1 MEIVHIKLGDQ
12 LSTKINEIA
21 AKENTTAAEI
31 GKNILTQY
39 LFDDSY
45 KMAPKIEAISKQMEN
60 IYAIIEQQNKKSDV
74 VKPNDKLIENIHLIG
89 TNFSAVVKSLDD
101 INKIK
106 SINYTNII
114 KVGEAIGE
122 VKYDLSKFQNDFKIF
137 RTNLC
142 QQSEVIWKSLT
153 EKPLSHL
160 YNVTGIIVIIALLLT
175 ATSMNGWLNLLA
187 NFFYGIISF
196 NGHVLLNALQ
206 IIWSAIKTFSVD
218 FICLVP
224 FVVPLYLLLL
234 HRLTS
239 SLKNF
244 NY

>member
-21 AKENTTAAEI
+21 ARENTTAAEI

-45 KMAPKIEAISKQMEN
+45 KIAPKIEAISKQMEN
-60 IYAIIEQQNKKSDV
+60 ISSIIEQQNKKTES
-74 VKPNDKLIENIHLIG
+74 VKANDKLIESIHLIG
-89 TNFSAVVKSLDD
+89 TNFSAVAKSLDD

-106 SINYTNII
+106 TVNYNNIL

-122 VKYDLSKFQNDFKIF
+122 VKFDLTKFKEDFKIF
-137 RTNLC
+137 HTNLC
-142 QQSEVIWKSLT
+142 QQSEVIWKSFT
-153 EKPLSHL
+153 DKPLSHL
-160 YNVTGIIVIIALLLT
+160 YNVISIIVILALLLT

-187 NFFYGIISF
+187 NFFYGLTSF
-196 NGHVLLNALQ
+196 NGRVLSNVFETV
-206 IIWSAIKTFSVD
+206 WFAIKTFSVD

-224 FVVPLYLLLL
+224 LVVPLYLLLL
-234 HRLTS
+234 HRLTN
-239 SLKNF
+239 SLKNY